1 MLWDN
6 YFPWY
11 NVGQSMS
18 VRDVVYEQI
27 RSVAEQQKKVL
38 PRLDDEL
45 GLMES
50 GLDSLCIAVLIANLD
65 DKLGV
70 DPFGSSDDTEIPV
83 TIGDLIRFYETAA
96 DAA

>member
-1 MLWDN
+1 MGY
-6 YFPWY
+6 YFPWH

-70 DPFGSSDDTEIPV
+70 DPFGSSDDAEIPV
-83 TIGDLIRFYETAA
+83 TIGDLIRVYETAA
-96 DAA
+96 DVA